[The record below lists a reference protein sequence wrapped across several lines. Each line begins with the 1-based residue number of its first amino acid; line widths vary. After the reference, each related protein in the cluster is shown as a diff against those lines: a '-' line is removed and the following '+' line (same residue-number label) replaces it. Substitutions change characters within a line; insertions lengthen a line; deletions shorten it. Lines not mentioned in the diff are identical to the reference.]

1 MVRDL
6 LRGLLCLLLVG
17 CAATPY
23 VAPSTACNNAG
34 VSEVDPWWRR
44 FDDPQLLALLQ
55 EARRC
60 NVDLAQR
67 ALKVQRLRLEQGRI
81 DPAVS
86 STLSGQSQKPLDG
99 ALATRR
105 FGAELSVGYELD
117 LWGRLARGHDAEAM
131 AAVASEYDRQA
142 LALTLSSSLASG
154 YWWLSGLTQRLHLAR
169 DTLRLQQQL
178 LASIEL
184 EAQAGASAPRSVW
197 EQQQQVLLARQ
208 SLSELER
215 QQLEARQRL
224 AEWLDR
230 PSIIELE
237 PGPLPSAPMLTA
249 DLPVDLLARRPDV
262 AAQES
267 ALRRQLALVDRA
279 RADMLPRLTL
289 TGSLGGGGSA
299 LGQALAAPYASA
311 LARLALPV
319 LDWRNLNI
327 RRQQAEIDYWSEAL
341 AYRKTVHRALREA
354 DQALREERRARED
367 VERAARDLVLARQ
380 SEAETELRVQVGDRS
395 RQTLYAARIQR
406 LAVEDRQLT
415 LRVTQMESWVRLY
428 RVLGGAPD

>member
-1 MVRDL
+1 MLPPKNQR
-6 LRGLLCLLLVG
+6 
-17 CAATPY
+17 Y
-23 VAPSTACNNAG
+23 G
-34 VSEVDPWWRR
+34 V
-44 FDDPQLLALLQ
+44 
-55 EARRC
+55 
-60 NVDLAQR
+60 
-67 ALKVQRLRLEQGRI
+67 K
-81 DPAVS
+81 
-86 STLSGQSQKPLDG
+86 
-99 ALATRR
+99 
-105 FGAELSVGYELD
+105 
-117 LWGRLARGHDAEAM
+117 
-131 AAVASEYDRQA
+131 
-142 LALTLSSSLASG
+142 
-154 YWWLSGLTQRLHLAR
+154 
-169 DTLRLQQQL
+169 
-178 LASIEL
+178 
-184 EAQAGASAPRSVW
+184 
-197 EQQQQVLLARQ
+197 
-208 SLSELER
+208 
-215 QQLEARQRL
+215 
-224 AEWLDR
+224 
-230 PSIIELE
+230 
-237 PGPLPSAPMLTA
+237 
-249 DLPVDLLARRPDV
+249 
-262 AAQES
+262 
-267 ALRRQLALVDRA
+267 LALVDRA

-311 LARLALPV
+311 LASLALPV